1 MLSGWKAPFLGIRG
15 VANGM
20 ILKQNAEICNNS
32 SKQNAEMYDIAIE
45 ENAKVCNML
54 FQLRNDTFCTRI
66 LEGKYR
72 ADYGDR

>member
-1 MLSGWKAPFLGIRG
+1 
-15 VANGM
+15 
-20 ILKQNAEICNNS
+20 
-32 SKQNAEMYDIAIE
+32 MYDIAIE